1 MHRNLLIFASI
12 ACSCAFGG
20 VEELALDSDSDDYI
34 GLINGRAGSFS
45 RYDSIPQE
53 HLEEQSDA
61 YLEGYI
67 QAMIDATYYDMHVI
81 VYVQNRKVILYNLPK
96 NKMLRSSILNFVCD
110 IPEVESVEG
119 ADSIPDEVLAEIEE
133 TTVRPKINGVW
144 FPQNTVLFQ
153 PIIGDPWEP
162 MYSAGYRWGD
172 DVQGAKVVAVSY
184 GDDFPI
190 FRWFDVFSAH
200 GDLQIGI
207 TAGVWSTF
215 KMNAQTQGAFSEL
228 VNTDYLVGPALS
240 YAFDRWS
247 FRFRLYHISSHLGD
261 EFLVN
266 HPFFPRV
273 NPSMEAI
280 DLFTS
285 CQVTQGIRVYFGPGW
300 VFHSDDSFKI
310 EPFYVQYGT
319 EMRFWG
325 RKYYYHQ
332 LYGSFFLAVNF
343 RNWQENHWQ
352 FDVSTLLGYEFSK
365 LQGVGR
371 KIRIF
376 GEWHD
381 GYSEGQ
387 FFKDRT
393 SWLSIRLAWGF

>member
-1 MHRNLLIFASI
+1 MKLSRFFLLSIFAICYGDIKDEDCIS
-12 ACSCAFGG
+12 
-20 VEELALDSDSDDYI
+20 
-34 GLINGRAGSFS
+34 LINGRTGSFAHAE
-45 RYDSIPQE
+45 SIPIE

-67 QAMIDATYYDMHVI
+67 QAMIDATYYDMNVI
-81 VYVQNRKVILYNLPK
+81 VYVKERVVYLYNLPN
-96 NKMLRSSILNFVCD
+96 NKMLKSSIVNFVED
-110 IPEVESVEG
+110 IPEVECVIAEDEMPPEVV
-119 ADSIPDEVLAEIEE
+119 ADIEE
-133 TTVRPKINGVW
+133 TTVRPQLKGVW

-153 PIIGDPWEP
+153 PIIADPWEP
-162 MYSAGYRWGD
+162 TYSAGYRWGD
-172 DVQGAKVVAVSY
+172 DQLGAKVVAVSY
-184 GDDFPI
+184 GDEFPI
-190 FRWFDVFSAH
+190 FRWFDVFPVH

-228 VNTDYLVGPALS
+228 VNTDYLVGPMLT
-240 YAFDRWS
+240 YAFDKWS
-247 FRFRLYHISSHLGD
+247 FRLRFYHISCHLGD

-266 HPFFPRV
+266 HPFYPRV

-280 DLFTS
+280 DFFTA
-285 CQVTQGIRVYFGPGW
+285 CQITKGIRLYFGPGW
-300 VFHSDDSFKI
+300 VIHSDDSFKI
-310 EPFYVQYGT
+310 APFYIEWGG
-319 EMRFWG
+319 ESRFWG

-343 RNWQENHWQ
+343 RNWQENDWA
-352 FDVSTLLGYEFSK
+352 FDVSTLLGYEWSK

-381 GYSEGQ
+381 GYCEGQ
-387 FFKDRT
+387 FFKDRC
-393 SWLSIRLAWGF
+393 SWLSVRLAWGF